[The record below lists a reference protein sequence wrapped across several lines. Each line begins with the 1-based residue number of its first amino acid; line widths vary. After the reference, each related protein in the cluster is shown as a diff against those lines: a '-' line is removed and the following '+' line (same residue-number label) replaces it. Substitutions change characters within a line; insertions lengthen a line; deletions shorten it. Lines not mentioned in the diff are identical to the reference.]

1 MNVEQRLSQTLWI
14 LDDMRT
20 EKMLCM
26 QDTLQ
31 DLIPGE
37 LISMVLAESSE
48 VRLPITSTY
57 SGHAVVLSMD
67 LCNYSAF
74 VAQTSSSQ
82 VARHMHGIFSAFD
95 AILSDSHAVSN
106 GLFKMDTIGDAYVA
120 CAFLV
125 PEDAASDGTGHGPI
139 QGANDAA
146 ASREASED
154 ASLRASRE
162 GGSRAAA
169 RERNATTC
177 RCMMDVAQR
186 IREAIQQYNAEHGL
200 HLQCR
205 MGMDAGPVVAGMK
218 GRLQPRFHLLG
229 RPVHESARLEARA
242 DTETVNVSPQV
253 LRMMDRELGVVCD
266 SCGSDRAGQGV
277 V

>member
-1 MNVEQRLSQTLWI
+1 
-14 LDDMRT
+14 
-20 EKMLCM
+20 MLRM
-26 QDTLQ
+26 QETLQ
-31 DLIPGE
+31 DLIPSE
-37 LISMVLAESSE
+37 LISMVLAVSSE
-48 VRLPITSTY
+48 VRLPITATY

-74 VAQTSSSQ
+74 VVQTSSSQ

-120 CAFLV
+120 CGFLV
-125 PEDAASDGTGHGPI
+125 PEDAASDGTGHGSI
-139 QGANDAA
+139 EGALDAA
-146 ASREASED
+146 ASREARD
-154 ASLRASRE
+154 DAASLEASRE
-162 GGSRAAA
+162 GGSRASA

-186 IREAIQQYNAEHGL
+186 MRQAIQLYNAEHGL

-242 DTETVNVSPQV
+242 DTETVNVSPRV
-253 LRMMDRELGVVCD
+253 LRIMDGELGVVRD
-266 SCGSDRAGQGV
+266 SCGSDHAGQGV